1 MASHNQTPQQT
12 IIYLNRR
19 NKMINFSVPKNYNNT
34 QLLSTVSK
42 LYPQISYSTLCK
54 LLRKKDIKINGKRIN
69 ENTKIFANDLIEIY
83 YENKLDIVFE
93 DDNIIVI
100 NKTIGLEV
108 NEENTTK
115 SLLTLLKEQ
124 LKIDLYPCHRLD
136 RNTTGLVIFAKNT
149 DALHILEE
157 KIKNKE
163 IQKYYRCRVI
173 GHLKKDS
180 DTLSAYLFK
189 DSKKSTVYI
198 SSEKKEGYMPI
209 TTKYKV
215 LSTDAETST
224 LEVLLVTGRTHQ
236 IRAHMAFIGH
246 PIVGDGKYGNNE
258 FNKKHKKKFQDL
270 TAYKLVFNFTTDAG
284 ILNYL
289 NGKEIKLF

>member
-1 MASHNQTPQQT
+1 
-12 IIYLNRR
+12 
-19 NKMINFSVPKNYNNT
+19 MINFSVPKNYNNT